1 MPGFLDSGSA
11 LLDFAGQPLDSP
23 KSSEH
28 LFVYGDHRPFLR
40 RYWVEDRTSTIAT
53 GEFPK
58 SLYSKTRFPHR
69 LEEVLIYPTG
79 SVNENV
85 APSPGSLAAQ
95 IVS

>member
-1 MPGFLDSGSA
+1 M
-11 LLDFAGQPLDSP
+11 
-23 KSSEH
+23 
-28 LFVYGDHRPFLR
+28 
-40 RYWVEDRTSTIAT
+40 EDIDTAPPRQ
-53 GEFPK
+53 GNWMKP
-58 SLYSKTRFPHR
+58 TRKHTPDIEEETRCREFPHR